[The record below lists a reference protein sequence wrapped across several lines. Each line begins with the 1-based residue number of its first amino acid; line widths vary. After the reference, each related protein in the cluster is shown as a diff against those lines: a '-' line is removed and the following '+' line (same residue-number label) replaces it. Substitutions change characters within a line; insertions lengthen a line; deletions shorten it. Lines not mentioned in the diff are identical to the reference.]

1 MSKNHLSYQ
10 NGFTHSPLPLV
21 MPPFNIVMHFTIRFV
36 LKEHGFGHILPQGRE
51 FYGDWA
57 SWLYRLGSGYVFGIT
72 YTYSLSF
79 KNPHWKYHL
88 SILLLLPCFTTMPAS
103 FNAPPATFSQ
113 GSKSIDATI
122 LLSLILLLSFLSLY
136 RLNSI
141 SYSSLC
147 CYIGKSPT
155 PG

>member
-10 NGFTHSPLPLV
+10 NGFTHSPLSLV

-51 FYGDWA
+51 FYGNWA

-103 FNAPPATFSQ
+103 FNAPPPPPFHKDLNPLMLLFFCPSSFSCPFCPYT
-113 GSKSIDATI
+113 D
-122 LLSLILLLSFLSLY
+122 
-136 RLNSI
+136 
-141 SYSSLC
+141 
-147 CYIGKSPT
+147 
-155 PG
+155 